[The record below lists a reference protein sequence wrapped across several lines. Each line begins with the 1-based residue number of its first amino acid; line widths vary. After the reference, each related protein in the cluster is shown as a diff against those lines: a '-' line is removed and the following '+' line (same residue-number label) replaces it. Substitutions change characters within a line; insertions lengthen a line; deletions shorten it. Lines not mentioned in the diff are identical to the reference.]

1 MISNS
6 DVLPEGI
13 VLDERY
19 RIEKV
24 LGKGGFG
31 ITYEAVNLF
40 TDEKVAI
47 KEKREGDLA
56 HFLREAR
63 ILRDFSDDPA
73 IVKIRDSFEDNGT
86 AYIVMEYLDGTDLSR
101 QIAEDG
107 KWPAEKTIR
116 SFVPVMKALERM
128 HERNVIHRDVSPDNI
143 KYMPDGS
150 LILLDFGA
158 VKDISVTQ
166 HTEYKIYKNVYSP
179 PEQRNTLEELGSF
192 SDVYSLCA
200 TIYYCI
206 TGKEPEDSL
215 SRLLG
220 LELERP
226 REAGSDI
233 EPAAE
238 DILMHGL
245 EPDPR
250 ERIRTVAELREALEK
265 FYPDLSEE
273 EKKERARR
281 KKKRK
286 RAILSAAAAVML
298 MICAAFYVFRVP
310 VYLSLVKT
318 ESIALDGTEMTAEEF
333 KENARIMKERM
344 KLLVGSEY
352 FLWKE
357 EGQKILVTVPLEVF
371 EEYDPQDVV
380 SLHITR
386 PMELQVYVW
395 KDLNKEPGKYR
406 YMEDYKQ
413 LGVFTQGQDV
423 VELTSEENGY
433 LVDLSDVAAL
443 RFEGCL
449 DLKDVPVMFVFDYSD
464 ENDHTLS
471 FPGLTVGDGKSVYIE
486 MREDNFYSSEALM
499 RSHFLDVTTSRAFIT
514 QTEWQVKWED
524 VNTAHFPG
532 KCQVNPDDMKEESIL
547 LRYERDISDNE
558 SLHSGYDAVT
568 MSAEAVF
575 KNRLDALGVPYAIG
589 YYMYD
594 NSVLV
599 IKTSLSSCAAE
610 PIKWL
615 GTNISS
621 VSIGN
626 AKGKADQIFIYQSD
640 ISDNDITAEFNSITI
655 HLQYEQYMNKTEEL
669 LRKLIERNE
678 DLFLYIEEITVA
690 SVDPEEA
697 LRSLKTDGSVSF
709 TNYASEQ
716 KESIAGN
723 DSYVKYLIV
732 ALQRKMLRSYTLVD
746 MLYMTG
752 KGDLRIVPSGSG
764 FKHAFINIS
773 QVNAW
778 KEIEERWKAEG
789 SIRQFDEYSYG
800 NGLLRLNRYGTD
812 LHDPNATVA
821 FVKDFLTDEAA
832 ALETEAFNRIDLS
845 LYTENSLFSILG
857 SNIQFI
863 FEFDILE
870 DKWNLIRAELNYF
883 EEDREALLKE
893 YAAVIADDPFWKD
906 LIPKDAEETIFNNY

>member
-6 DVLPEGI
+6 DVLPEGT

-19 RIEKV
+19 RVVRI

-73 IVKIRDSFEDNGT
+73 IVKIHDSFEDNGT

-166 HTEYKIYKNVYSP
+166 HTEFKIYKNVYSP

-206 TGKEPEDSL
+206 TGKQPEDSL

-220 LELERP
+220 LELESP

-233 EPAAE
+233 VPAAE

-250 ERIRTVAELREALEK
+250 DRIRTVTELREALEK
-265 FYPDLSEE
+265 FYPDITEE
-273 EKKERARR
+273 EKKEIERR

-318 ESIALDGTEMTAEEF
+318 ESIALDGTKMTEEEF
-333 KENARIMKERM
+333 KENARIVKERM

-357 EGQKILVTVPLEVF
+357 EGQKILVTTPLEVF

-380 SLHITR
+380 RLHVTR

-395 KDLNKEPGKYR
+395 KDLSIEPG
-406 YMEDYKQ
+406 EDRALTDYNQ
-413 LGVFTQGQDV
+413 LGVFAQGQDV
-423 VELTSEENGY
+423 VDLTSEENGY
-433 LVDLSDVAAL
+433 LVSFSDTAVS
-443 RFEGCL
+443 RFDGHL
-449 DLKDVPVMFVFDYSD
+449 DRKDVPVWFYFDYSD
-464 ENDHTLS
+464 ENDHTLC
-471 FPGLTVGDGKSVYIE
+471 FPGMTVGDGKSIYID
-486 MREDNFYSSEALM
+486 MREDNFYSNEALM
-499 RSHFLDVTTSRAFIT
+499 RSHFLDVATSRPFNV
-514 QTEWQVKWED
+514 QSEWQVKWED
-524 VNTAHFPG
+524 VNTAPYPG
-532 KCQVNPDDMKEESIL
+532 ECQVNPDDIREESVL
-547 LRYERDISDNE
+547 VRYGRYIIYDE
-558 SLHSGYDAVT
+558 SRYYGYDAET
-568 MSAEAVF
+568 ISAEAVF
-575 KNRLDALGVPYAIG
+575 KNRLDALGFPYSIG
-589 YYMYD
+589 YNMYD
-594 NSVLV
+594 NSELV
-599 IKTSLSSCAAE
+599 IKTPLASCTYESLS
-610 PIKWL
+610 WL
-615 GTNISS
+615 GDKSYD
-621 VSIGN
+621 VQIGN
-626 AKGKADQIFIYQSD
+626 AKGIERDIYISESALSVESD
-640 ISDNDITAEFNSITI
+640 SIIIRMVSNDE
-655 HLQYEQYMNKTEEL
+655 KKEL
-669 LRKLIERNE
+669 LDRLAERNE
-678 DLFLYIEEITVA
+678 DLYLYINETAVA
-690 SVDPEEA
+690 AADPSEA
-697 LRSLKTDGSVSF
+697 VKTLKEGFISF
-709 TNYASEQ
+709 RNYVNEQ
-716 KESIAGN
+716 KEPIAGN
-723 DSYVKYLIV
+723 RSLAKYLAVSFQSAPLNGYDPKGRFFI
-732 ALQRKMLRSYTLVD
+732 SE
-746 MLYMTG
+746 
-752 KGDLRIVPSGSG
+752 KGDPLFDLYNMRTIP
-764 FKHAFINIS
+764 HAFSNS
-773 QVNAW
+773 SRENAW
-778 KEIEERWKAEG
+778 KEAEERWKADNSKCPFDLYKYEKGQLTLWWEG
-789 SIRQFDEYSYG
+789 VDHE
-800 NGLLRLNRYGTD
+800 
-812 LHDPNATVA
+812 DPAAVLTA
-821 FVKDFLTDEAA
+821 ARDFLTTETDL
-832 ALETEAFNRIDLS
+832 LESGAFDRLNMYIDDTDDSDDKFISLS
-845 LYTENSLFSILG
+845 FEL
-857 SNIQFI
+857 NIPR
-863 FEFDILE
+863 
-870 DKWNLIRAELNYF
+870 DKWFLKYGHVYLYEPGV
-883 EEDREALLKE
+883 DALVQK
-893 YAAVIADDPFWKD
+893 YNDYITADSFWAD
-906 LIPKDAEETIFNNY
+906 LIPDGTDKNIFGGS